1 MEQPLG
7 FVDPKQPNLV
17 CKLHKSLYG
26 LKQAP
31 RVWFEKLRNVLLTFG
46 FISAR
51 SNQSLFIQFTTIHKI
66 FVLVYVDD
74 ILVTRYNNEEV

>member
-1 MEQPLG
+1 MQTQILI
-7 FVDPKQPNLV
+7 
-17 CKLHKSLYG
+17 G

-31 RVWFEKLRNVLLTFG
+31 RAWFEKLRNVLTFG

-51 SNQSLFIQFTTIHKI
+51 SNQSLFIQFTTIHNI

-74 ILVTRYNNEEV
+74 ILVTRYNNEDV